1 MDTIRARIARSV
13 VVSPRQ
19 QEIVIGSLLGDG
31 HLAQTT
37 RGFAFR
43 ANHSVAQS
51 EYAKWKYHELEN
63 LTNSAP
69 NLYRDESIYFR
80 TVSHGFF
87 DMLRQVFYVGAKKI
101 IPSGIASWIT
111 PLSFSVWYM
120 DDGTHDG
127 KQLRINSQSFSKEE
141 NETLASV
148 LEATLGIRATINRDK
163 NYFRLRIRDESIPL
177 VRKLIVEH
185 GIPSM
190 HYKIFP

>member
-1 MDTIRARIARSV
+1 MDTIRARIARKV
-13 VVSPRQ
+13 AVSPRQ
-19 QEIVIGSLLGDG
+19 QEIIIGSLLGDG

-51 EYAKWKYHELEN
+51 EYAKWKYRELEN

-69 NLYRDESIYFR
+69 NLYKDQSIYFR

-87 DMLRQVFYVGAKKI
+87 DTLRRMFYIGSKKI

-111 PLSFSVWYM
+111 PLSFSVWFM
-120 DDGTHDG
+120 DDGTYDG

-141 NETLASV
+141 NEVLISV
-148 LEATLGIRATINRDK
+148 LEATLGIRATVNRDK
-163 NYFRLRIRDESIPL
+163 NYFRLRIRDKSAPL
-177 VRKLIVEH
+177 VRALILKH